1 MPKILITGA
10 CGQLGTEL
18 VSALQEK
25 YGSRNVFA
33 SDLKNTTNYPEQ
45 QFEILD
51 VMDKNRL
58 FFVLQKY
65 NITQVYHLAAILSAK
80 GERNPHFAWQ
90 INIEGLINILEAARI
105 YRLDKVYWPSSI
117 AVFGPSTPKVETPQ
131 YTVTEPTTVYGI
143 SKLAGERWCEYYYH
157 HYGVDVR
164 GLRYPGL
171 IGYKGMPGGGTTDY
185 AVEIFYKALQGKPLT
200 CYIDKDTPL
209 PMMYMDDAVRA
220 TIEIMEAEKE
230 DISVRSSYNLSAISF
245 TPAQLENE
253 IRNHIPELDV
263 SYEPDFRQEIAASWP
278 GSIDDSA
285 ARNDWGWQHEFDLSK
300 MVETIIANLK
310 VEQ

>member
-1 MPKILITGA
+1 MPKILVTGA

-18 VSALQEK
+18 VTALQDK
-25 YGSRNVFA
+25 FGSRNVFA
-33 SDLKNTTNYPEQ
+33 SDLKNTTDYPER

-58 FFVLQKY
+58 FHVLQKY

-80 GERNPHFAWQ
+80 GERNPHFAWD
-90 INIEGLINILEAARI
+90 INIQGLINVLEAAKI
-105 YRLDKVYWPSSI
+105 YNLDKVYWPSSI
-117 AVFGPSTPKVETPQ
+117 AVFGPSTPKVDTPQ

-157 HYGVDVR
+157 QYGVDVR

-171 IGYKGMPGGGTTDY
+171 IGYKGLPGGGTTDY
-185 AVEIFYKALQGKPLT
+185 AVDIFYKALQGKTMT
-200 CYIDKDTPL
+200 CYIEEGTPL

-220 TIEIMEAEKE
+220 TIKLMDADKE
-230 DISVRSSYNLSAISF
+230 CISVRSSYNLAAISF
-245 TPAQLENE
+245 TPKQLEDE
-253 IRNHIPELDV
+253 IRKHVPGLEV
-263 SYEPDFRQEIAASWP
+263 QYKPDFRQEIASSWP

-285 ARNDWGWQHEFDLSK
+285 AREDWGWHHEYDLAK
-300 MVETIIANLK
+300 MVKTILENLK
-310 VEQ
+310 I